1 MIKTSKKIQFK
12 VSITGHSQ
20 EVPEADPNEKNPSNK
35 KVTFY
40 TISITSPIR
49 NWKVKHRY
57 SDFYTLHE
65 SLMKCYTKLPKVPGK
80 TFFAVT
86 SESKIEKRQQ
96 ELERYLN
103 ELVDLDLLMSNVYS
117 CQFFQIEDHFPEYF
131 CRPPEI
137 LVEYE
142 TLRNLTFTD
151 VNYDQGRIV
160 NYLLCSKGI
169 DRPANSVKSKGDP
182 NLAAGGEGS
191 SKSLLN
197 GFKFNEFETS
207 KLFHDK
213 KVVKSFDMK
222 AHCLQYF
229 AEASILVAGFSQ
241 GIISVYKEEKKNKLD
256 DEYQLSGVTKLK
268 VSSDRVT
275 KILVNT
281 NKGEMFIFGRKNTV
295 KIVDMAQWEVKDTFK
310 IGNTQIYSPV
320 IDEDHEMGLSTTDEG
335 ELLVWNI
342 TPAHPVVAQKIQI
355 AAGARIRLMDC
366 DLDAGKIICVADS
379 TGDIYLI
386 DIDFPFNYVRFCSPR
401 KAPSR

>member
-20 EVPEADPNEKNPSNK
+20 EIPEPDPDEKSTSNK

-57 SDFYTLHE
+57 SDFHNLHE
-65 SLMKCYTKLPKVPGK
+65 NLSKCYTKLPKVPGK

-96 ELERYLN
+96 ELERYLT
-103 ELVDLDLLMSNVYS
+103 ELVELDLLMSNVYS
-117 CQFFQIEDHFPEYF
+117 CKFFQIEDHFPEYF
-131 CRPPEI
+131 CRPPEV
-137 LVEYE
+137 LAEYE
-142 TLRNLTFTD
+142 TVRNLTFTD
-151 VNYDQGRIV
+151 VNYEPGRLV

-182 NLAAGGEGS
+182 VLATVAEGS

-197 GFKFNEFETS
+197 GFKFSEYEAT
-207 KLFHDK
+207 KLFQDK

-256 DEYQLSGVTKLK
+256 DEYQLSGVAKLK

-275 KILVNT
+275 KILMNT
-281 NKGEMFIFGRKNTV
+281 SKGQMYIFGRKNQV

-310 IGNTQIYSPV
+310 IGVTQIHSPV
-320 IDEDHEMGLSTTDEG
+320 IDEDHEMGLSTTEEG

-342 TPAHPVVAQKIQI
+342 TPAHPVLAQKISI
-355 AAGARIRLMDC
+355 AQGAKIKLMDC
-366 DLDAGKIICVADS
+366 DLDAGKVFCVAEN
-379 TGDIYLI
+379 TGQVYLLDIE
-386 DIDFPFNYVRFCSPR
+386 FPFTYVGKLLSR
-401 KAPSR
+401 KATSK

>member
-12 VSITGHSQ
+12 VSIIGHSQ
-20 EVPEADPNEKNPSNK
+20 EVPDHDPSEKNPSSK

-65 SLMKCYTKLPKVPGK
+65 NLSKCYTKLPKVPGK

-103 ELVDLDLLMSNVYS
+103 DLVELDLLMSNVYS
-117 CQFFQIEDHFPEYF
+117 CQFFNIEEHFPEYF

-142 TLRNLTFTD
+142 TLRSLTFTD
-151 VNYDQGRIV
+151 VHYEPGRIV

-182 NLAAGGEGS
+182 NLGSGAEGM

-229 AEASILVAGFSQ
+229 TEASILVAGFSQ

-281 NKGEMFIFGRKNTV
+281 SKGEMFIFGRKNQV
-295 KIVDMAQWEVKDTFK
+295 KIVDMAVWEVKDTFK
-310 IGNTQIYSPV
+310 IGTSPIYSPV
-320 IDEDHEMGLSTTDEG
+320 IDEDHELGLSTTDEG

-342 TPAHPVVAQKIQI
+342 TPAHPVVAQKMVVAQ
-355 AAGARIRLMDC
+355 GSKIRLMDC
-366 DLDAGKIICVADS
+366 DLDAGKILCVADG
-379 TGDIYLI
+379 TGEIYLI
-386 DIDFPFNYVRFCSPR
+386 DIEFPFNYVRNFLPR
-401 KAPSR
+401 KVLSK